1 MLTPFLYKNM
11 VGGWLCSGSIRWYK
25 QNLLG
30 PNVQNIVY
38 LDLRIIVDAW
48 NVRMKKLYLQKFKGK
63 RMQHVLT
70 PVEMD
75 LIQGI

>member
-1 MLTPFLYKNM
+1 M
-11 VGGWLCSGSIRWYK
+11 VGGWLCSGSIWWY
-25 QNLLG
+25 QRNLLG

-48 NVRMKKLYLQKFKGK
+48 NSRIKNFTHKNSKVGVCNMY
-63 RMQHVLT
+63 LT
-70 PVEMD
+70 PVEID